1 MFLLYEKRKEL
12 VCAVCFNKS
21 NNVKFV
27 KKKILVKSFVF
38 FYKKFFNILEKFF
51 HIKKNFLKK
60 IKRLLFLQDFLMDY
74 LYRKSDKFDFVF

>member
-27 KKKILVKSFVF
+27 KKKNLVKSFVF

-51 HIKKNFLKK
+51 HIKRIF
-60 IKRLLFLQDFLMDY
+60 
-74 LYRKSDKFDFVF
+74 